1 MKFLPKF
8 RGDFDLDRRSRA
20 RSRGRSGERLLG
32 RRSPLVSILPMTLFH
47 HHNYF
52 LILVFEKKNQNSKRL
67 FCFRLSAVSTLSLK
81 LKIEI
86 DSIPFFFWSSDKE
99 VLFEFNYKE
108 KNVFHYSWILFIK
121 CCLNCFLWWFVLWL
135 LVKFWA

>member
-52 LILVFEKKNQNSKRL
+52 LILVFEKK
-67 FCFRLSAVSTLSLK
+67 
-81 LKIEI
+81 LKI
-86 DSIPFFFWSSDKE
+86 SKFKTF
-99 VLFEFNYKE
+99 VLFSAFSSQLTQLKAENRNRLNPFLLFK
-108 KNVFHYSWILFIK
+108 VWIKKCYLNSTTKRKMYFIILGF
-121 CCLNCFLWWFVLWL
+121 CSSSV
-135 LVKFWA
+135 V